1 VATRGHW
8 WQPASVAADLAQPDP
23 HHFYPHE
30 FSITRINMQIAKVPT
45 TPVNTQ
51 ATIYVTQET
60 YDTAMM
66 IKDLDHHDRANLCD
80 DLPDLAN
87 QPGYH
92 LKNANKLKLAVLPDD
107 ANIVLHLNQINTPQV
122 LMPSN
127 LRGCIFEMAPNLP
140 DGYADIVAYW
150 SGQTINSNTS
160 GAVYFQNQQNEY
172 MVDLGADPVGAPVIN
187 DRLLSE
193 GVVVAI
199 TCLDQFLTGLSPDH
213 FVEINFPIDVAM
225 LGIEP
230 DDFRS
235 TGEYSAASE
244 DTGQVFLKVADILAS
259 PNPDC
264 IYIDLLCN
272 ELIDYGYWY

>member
-1 VATRGHW
+1 MQNAT
-8 WQPASVAADLAQPDP
+8 
-23 HHFYPHE
+23 
-30 FSITRINMQIAKVPT
+30 VPT
-45 TPVNTQ
+45 TPVITQ
-51 ATIYVTQET
+51 ATIYVTQEA

-66 IKDLDHHDRANLCD
+66 IKDLDHHDRANLSD
-80 DLPDLAN
+80 ELPDLAN

-92 LKNANKLKLAVLPDD
+92 LKNANKLKLEVLPDD
-107 ANIVLHLNQINTPQV
+107 AKIVLCLNHINAPQV

-127 LRGCIFEMAPNLP
+127 LRGCIFEMAPDLP
-140 DGYADIVAYW
+140 EGYADIVAYW
-150 SGQTINSNTS
+150 SGPTINSNTS

-172 MVDLGADPVGAPVIN
+172 MVDLGADPVAAPVIN

-193 GVVVAI
+193 GVVIAI
-199 TCLDQFLTGLSPDH
+199 SGFDQFLTGLLPED
-213 FVEINFPIDVAM
+213 FVEISFPIDVAM

-235 TGEYSAASE
+235 TGEYSAACE
-244 DTGQVFLKVADILAS
+244 YTGQVFLKVADILTS
-259 PNPDC
+259 PNPDR